1 MDRRIRRSGGRSQPP
16 ERSQK
21 QEVIGVLGTG
31 RCVGTTHFAVLAA
44 GYFSGV
50 QRKSCA
56 VLEWNRHGDFSRLE
70 KLCKGIKSKD
80 HGCRIMDARYYKD
93 AGIETL
99 LMCKTLGYQ
108 SVIVDY
114 GAVSDGNLE
123 EFLRCDRQ
131 FVLGSLTEWQLEEFC
146 QFVENGKR
154 KKRSW
159 QALTVFG
166 SDEARRNMERGLRLS
181 VKRIPFSA
189 DAFVITGELISFFE
203 ELL

>member
-1 MDRRIRRSGGRSQPP
+1 M
-16 ERSQK
+16 
-21 QEVIGVLGTG
+21 GTG

-56 VLEWNRHGDFSRLE
+56 VLEWNRHGDFSRLG
-70 KLCKGIKSKD
+70 KLCGENQWNEG
-80 HGCRIMDARYYKD
+80 GCRILDAEYYKA

-99 LMCKTLGYQ
+99 LLCKTLGYQ

-131 FVLGSLTEWQLEEFC
+131 FVLGSLTEWQLEAFR
-146 QFVENGKR
+146 QFVGNGKR
-154 KKRSW
+154 KERSW
-159 QALTVFG
+159 QALAVFG
-166 SDEARRNMERGLRLS
+166 SEEARKNMERKLRIP
-181 VKRIPFSA
+181 VRRIPFSA
-189 DAFVITGELISFFE
+189 DAFVITGELIRFFE